1 MIIFI
6 DFDDVLF
13 NTKLFKRKLIKV
25 FLANGISRKDFF
37 ESYYDYPFKTKK
49 GLKKYDPWQQIKA
62 LKEKY
67 NLEEKKLIK
76 DLENLL
82 RNSKEFLFFDSKD
95 FLKKFDKDFL
105 ILLSYGDNKFQE
117 EKVKGSGLARYFFK
131 IIIGDEDKAKLIQR
145 FLVSHPPADGA
156 GKKDPIFLLEDFPM
170 HINVVKRKLPHV
182 KIIRIKRR
190 DGRYGD
196 LPSLKPDFEAK
207 NFKEAGR
214 IIHYVSLQNKSQITP
229 KRNYKQSR

>member
-67 NLEEKKLIK
+67 NLEEKKIIK

-82 RNSKEFLFFDSKD
+82 RNSKEFLFFDSKY

-117 EKVKGSGLARYFFK
+117 EKVKGSGLAKYFFK
-131 IIIGDEDKAKLIQR
+131 IIINDKDKAKLIKR

-156 GKKDPIFLLEDFPM
+156 GKKDPIFLLEDFPI
-170 HINVVKRKLPHV
+170 HIDAVKKRLPYI

-190 DGRYGD
+190 DGRYSN
-196 LPSLKPDFEAK
+196 LPSVETGFEAK
-207 NFKEAGR
+207 TLRRAEK
-214 IIHYVSLQNKSQITP
+214 IIHYVSLQNKS
-229 KRNYKQSR
+229 